1 MEKNTNCI
9 VSKDT
14 DVYVQLIYTFTLKYI
29 MSPWVMKFGHSKYE
43 NFAKV
48 VEYLGSK
55 IVLKLPQ
62 LHAVTGCDTISSM
75 FPLAK
80 VLRNA

>member
-1 MEKNTNCI
+1 
-9 VSKDT
+9 
-14 DVYVQLIYTFTLKYI
+14 